1 MNGITMIARMIP
13 AESSPIPTG
22 GPETSGPSSGTPS
35 NAACSGCW
43 TKRDRIGLKTSNPH
57 MP

>member
-13 AESSPIPTG
+13 AESSPMPTG
-22 GPETSGPSSGTPS
+22 GPENSDPSSGTPW
-35 NAACSGCW
+35 NADCNGCW
-43 TKRDRIGLKTSNPH
+43 TKRDRIGLNTSSPH